1 MKVAKYLEILEKHG
15 DRLGLVHLASS
26 IGAKGVATACAVLN
40 LSSEKVLAS
49 PYPIQWQALEE
60 SMASDTYQKDI
71 IEFSKKF
78 VEDLSEDSIRK
89 GVKSLL
95 SQKSFAIPIEF
106 GATTY
111 GLTVKPNTE
120 VKLRKVRE
128 ALAKS
133 KDENSVKMFDSAIKS
148 DDAMRVIGSL
158 ATLNDADILLDGYV
172 SVISELDYLDF
183 LKLAEISV
191 LLSNKIYTMDWK
203 NLLKN

>member
-1 MKVAKYLEILEKHG
+1 MKVVQYLKMLEKHA
-15 DRLGLVHLASS
+15 DRLGSVHLASG
-26 IGAKGVATACAVLN
+26 IGAKGLATACSISNLN
-40 LSSEKVLAS
+40 EEKCQAA
-49 PYPIQWQALEE
+49 PYPIQWQVLEE
-60 SMASDTYQKDI
+60 AMASDAYQKDI
-71 IEFSKKF
+71 LEFCKKF
-78 VEDLSEDSIRK
+78 TNDLSEDSIRK

-120 VKLRKVRE
+120 TKLRKIKE
-128 ALAKS
+128 AMIKA
-133 KDENSVKMFDSAIKS
+133 KDEEGLKLFEFALRS

-158 ATLNDADILLDGYV
+158 ATLNDANILLDGYI
-172 SVISELDYLDF
+172 SVIAEMDYLDF

-191 LLSNKIYTMDWK
+191 VLSNKIYAMDWK